1 MFKVII
7 VVSKQLDFIG
17 IFVWDQVSVVFIL
30 NEEGKGGLVEIMGEV
45 DDFMVEVIIKVVLIK
60 ECEEV
65 MVMIQWYQIVVKV
78 VKVFSQNGLVF
89 SVLWLGV
96 MEQGE
101 LEFVE
106 SGVIFLD
113 FIWDLLVYFFDLISF
128 KFNVDSKIFEV
139 DLVDEKVSYILID
152 DDMNIYL
159 LGFVKDCI

>member
-1 MFKVII
+1 M
-7 VVSKQLDFIG
+7 
-17 IFVWDQVSVVFIL
+17 
-30 NEEGKGGLVEIMGEV
+30 
-45 DDFMVEVIIKVVLIK
+45 
-60 ECEEV
+60 
-65 MVMIQWYQIVVKV
+65 
-78 VKVFSQNGLVF
+78 
-89 SVLWLGV
+89 
-96 MEQGE
+96 
-101 LEFVE
+101 E